1 MSVCQIL
8 YSHLDTIPRLYRG
21 RAPPYGFSHFLSLF
35 FKFSSSRF
43 LSSLLLYYYSL
54 SALYPMSPREL
65 LYQFQ
70 FPFIECYSVDSAA
83 QQTQQ
88 LAHNSPL
95 ISGIVCAV
103 CALPRTSQHETS
115 AASLQLII
123 IYKSFPTSS
132 SSLIILEL

>member
-35 FKFSSSRF
+35 FKFSSSCF
-43 LSSLLLYYYSL
+43 LSLLLYYSL
-54 SALYPMSPREL
+54 SALYPMSPPREL

-88 LAHNSPL
+88 LAHKSPL

-123 IYKSFPTSS
+123 IDKSFPTSS